1 MNTNLMNQE
10 MTRLL
15 ATRLGLSQEEAES
28 LRTGGDSGRQLAT
41 RLAERFSDPF
51 LGSLFNSM
59 FQGQSEARGDYSRDK
74 KPAVDTGRTIQK
86 MQEDLAAADMMA
98 GYIADVFGACPRC
111 WGLNRLCSDCKG
123 KGKPGSREP
132 QEAELLSWIEPALAK
147 LGLKVIEITNDTGNL
162 LINRPN
168 EEETHERHLQRSASG
183 ILRR

>member
-1 MNTNLMNQE
+1 MNTSQMNQE

-15 ATRLGLSQEEAES
+15 ATRLGLSQQEAES
-28 LRTGGDSGRQLAT
+28 LRAGGDSGRQLAS
-41 RLAERFSDPF
+41 RLAERISDPV
-51 LGSLFNSM
+51 LGSLFTSM
-59 FQGQSEARGDYSRDK
+59 LQERSEPRGESRGK

-111 WGLNRLCSDCKG
+111 WGLNRLCSECKG

-162 LINRPN
+162 LINRPT
-168 EEETHERHLQRSASG
+168 EEEMHERPLQRSASG